1 MYEKDSI
8 KVNDSLKFRTKNGK
22 IVYGGG
28 GIVPDVFVPLQI
40 NQTNQDVEYILQSGI
55 IGHYVFEILDK
66 NRASFSELTNMELN
80 EKLNKDDAY
89 FNEFKKYLSRNK
101 LNLDLSKHKNI
112 FKTYINAEFFN
123 QLVGEE
129 LYYKMI
135 LKEDKMVEKVL
146 ENINQK

>member
-1 MYEKDSI
+1 M
-8 KVNDSLKFRTKNGK
+8 
-22 IVYGGG
+22 
-28 GIVPDVFVPLQI
+28 PDIFVPLQI
-40 NQTNQDVEYILQSGI
+40 NQTNQDVAYILQSGI
-55 IGHYVFEILDK
+55 IGHFVFEILDR
-66 NRASFSELTNMELN
+66 NRAAFSELNNIELT

-89 FNEFKKYLSRNK
+89 FDEFKKYLVRNK
-101 LNLDLSKHKNI
+101 VNINLSKHKNI

-146 ENINQK
+146 ENINK